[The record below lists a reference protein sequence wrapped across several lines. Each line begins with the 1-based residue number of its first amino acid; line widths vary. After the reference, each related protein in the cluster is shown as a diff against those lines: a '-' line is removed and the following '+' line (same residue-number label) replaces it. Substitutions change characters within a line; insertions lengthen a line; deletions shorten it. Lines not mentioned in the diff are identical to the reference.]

1 MTNRVVARAPG
12 KLFVLGEYAVL
23 DGCPAVVAAVDRF
36 IEVRLGWTDGGG
48 VTQITSGPES
58 VKFATPTP
66 PEETGP
72 LRFVIAAFR
81 SILARCPGIAHRSFT
96 IDIVSRLTAQDGAK
110 VGLGSSAA
118 VTAGVIAA
126 LFAAAGREV
135 SEPECR
141 DQLFAAALEAHR
153 RVQGELGS
161 GADVASSVHGGL
173 ILFRPRN
180 GLAEISSLA
189 LPTGTRLLAA
199 WTGEPAS
206 TPDLVSRYRGA
217 ANGHAAQRAAF
228 VEASRAAVSE
238 FVTGLAQG
246 SLPLAAVLA
255 SEALLEQLAANLS
268 LPILTPRLQQ
278 LVEIA
283 RTQGAAAKIS
293 GAGGGDCG
301 IAFARDAA
309 AAQRLRS
316 AWQAAG
322 LVPLDF
328 SICHEGVSVVRA

>member
-36 IEVRLGWTDGGG
+36 IEVTLDWTDRGG

-58 VKFATPTP
+58 VKFATATP
-66 PEETGP
+66 PEERGP
-72 LRFVIAAFR
+72 LRFVTAALR
-81 SILARCPGIAHRSFT
+81 SGLACCSGIAHHSFT
-96 IDIVSRLTAQDGAK
+96 IDIVSRLAAQDGAK

-118 VTAGVIAA
+118 VTAGVLAA

-135 SEPECR
+135 SERQCR
-141 DQLFAAALEAHR
+141 NQLFATALEAHR

-161 GADVASSVHGGL
+161 GADVAASVHGGL

-180 GLAEISSLA
+180 GLAEISPLA

-217 ANGHAAQRAAF
+217 ANGHAARRAAF
-228 VEASRAAVSE
+228 VEASRATVSE
-238 FVTGLAQG
+238 FVAGLAQG
-246 SLPLAAVLA
+246 SLPLASVLA
-255 SEALLEQLAANLS
+255 GEALLEQLAADLS
-268 LPILTPRLQQ
+268 LPLLTPRLRQ

-283 RTQGAAAKIS
+283 RHHGAAAKIS

-301 IAFARDAA
+301 IAFAPDADSARQLRRD
-309 AAQRLRS
+309 
-316 AWQAAG
+316 WQAAG

-328 SICHEGVSVVRA
+328 SICNAGVSVVRA